1 MSCWNFGSIIYF
13 DKLLEALFRSKKDAA
28 SAQINQ
34 KTNFVFTKNLQKPNN
49 IEKLTAILEKID
61 NLIILLAHSNVN
73 ERLALENLLLEV

>member
-1 MSCWNFGSIIYF
+1 
-13 DKLLEALFRSKKDAA
+13 
-28 SAQINQ
+28 
-34 KTNFVFTKNLQKPNN
+34 LQKPNN